1 MSTDHD
7 DENENGDEAN
17 DEEDEDDNVE
27 VEYIQENISI
37 PKWDPNYAAFN
48 QIFEAFKV
56 SCSIYYH
63 CKCSRSGILIDFILW
78 LLSA

>member
-37 PKWDPNYAAFN
+37 PKS
-48 QIFEAFKV
+48 KM
-56 SCSIYYH
+56 CRIY
-63 CKCSRSGILIDFILW
+63 D
-78 LLSA
+78 